1 MRVVPF
7 TADHTDAWD
16 RLVETAPMAT
26 FLHTR
31 RFLSYHGDR
40 FKDAS
45 VVLFDENGAA
55 RAVLPAA
62 LDPDN
67 PARVISHPGAT
78 YGGLVHDGRLNG
90 QRAREALAAICGHY
104 AGLGIRA
111 LLYKPVP
118 YIYHRS
124 PSADDV
130 WAIAELG
137 ARRMAGDLSCAIDL
151 SGRRT
156 PSQRRLRSLD
166 RAQRNEVAVSDDPQS
181 TPAFWAVLQSALERR
196 YSARPVHTLDEI
208 EELRSRFPDEITP
221 VVAVHRGNVVAGTV
235 LFKMPRVWHTQYLA
249 TSDEGMAVSA
259 LDVVIEHCIEKA
271 VAAGTRY
278 FDFGISPGA
287 GRRGLNAGLYRF
299 KAEFGGGGVVYEQYE
314 HRLTTDDES
323 P

>member
-1 MRVVPF
+1 MHVVPF

-40 FKDAS
+40 FQDAS
-45 VVLFDENGAA
+45 VVLFDGQETA
-55 RAVLPAA
+55 RGVLPAA
-62 LDPDN
+62 LDPEN
-67 PARVISHPGAT
+67 PVRVISHPGAT

-90 QRAREALAAICGHY
+90 QRAHEAMAAICANY
-104 AGLGIRA
+104 ARQGIRA
-111 LLYKPVP
+111 LIYKPVP

-137 ARRMAGDLSCAIDL
+137 AQRMAGDLSCAIDL
-151 SGRRT
+151 SGRRN

-166 RAQRNEVAVSDDPQS
+166 RAQRNEVAVSDDPRS
-181 TPAFWAVLQSALERR
+181 TPGFWAVLESALERR
-196 YSARPVHTLDEI
+196 HSARPVHTLDEI
-208 EELRSRFPDEITP
+208 EELQSRFPDEIRP

-235 LFKMPRVWHTQYLA
+235 LFMTARVWHTQYLA
-249 TSDEGMAVSA
+249 ASEEGMAVSA

-271 VAAGTRY
+271 VAAGRRY
-278 FDFGISPGA
+278 FDFGISVGA
-287 GRRGLNAGLYRF
+287 ERRRLNAGLYRF

-314 HRLTTDDES
+314 HVLASDDLS
-323 P
+323 S